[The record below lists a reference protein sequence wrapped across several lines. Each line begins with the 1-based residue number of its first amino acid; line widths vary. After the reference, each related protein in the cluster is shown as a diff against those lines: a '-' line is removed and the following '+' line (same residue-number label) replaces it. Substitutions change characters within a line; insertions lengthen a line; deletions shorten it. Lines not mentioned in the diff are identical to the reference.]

1 MGFGLAYCIDH
12 SSRESPGGI
21 VALGFKVTVC
31 GARGD
36 ITIRRRNPA
45 GDRRA
50 LFVAVGIIDIGRR
63 EAKIRIRGSRRS
75 IDATGA
81 GFDNLASKQSVSLM
95 GKC

>member
-1 MGFGLAYCIDH
+1 MSFSLAYCIDH
-12 SSRESPGGI
+12 TCGEAPCGI

-50 LFVAVGIIDIGRR
+50 LLVAVGIIDTGSLYSVVVMFVLTDIDVVTPSFA
-63 EAKIRIRGSRRS
+63 AKLSS
-75 IDATGA
+75 LTL
-81 GFDNLASKQSVSLM
+81 LA
-95 GKC
+95 